1 MRTAVIRVNV
11 DPFGALT
18 PDGYESGVEVLRAQG
33 IEVVHTPAKH
43 LPERN
48 REVELIVDD
57 AELERRGTRYVDLC
71 AEVFGT
77 PCVPGVITFV
87 SRGTD
92 DDARGILAGFGL
104 AGDVERVHDSDEEV
118 VVVTVAKQDMQ
129 RVPESRL
136 LTALES
142 ALNSEVRI
150 VLV

>member
-1 MRTAVIRVNV
+1 MRTAVVRVNV

-18 PDGYESGVEVLRAQG
+18 PEGYESGVEILKGKG
-33 IEVVHTPAKH
+33 IDVVHTPAKH

-57 AELERRGTRYVDLC
+57 AELERRGPQYVELC

-92 DDARGILAGFGL
+92 DDALGILAGFGL
-104 AGDVERVHDSDEEV
+104 DGEVVRDQEGDEELV
-118 VVVTVAKQDMQ
+118 IVTVAKTDMR

-136 LTALES
+136 HTAMES
-142 ALNSEVRI
+142 ALNCEVRI
-150 VLV
+150 VPV